1 MTTKQTK
8 PNPGLASVVA
18 AVQAAHLFQQHFRK
32 NPAEQLVT
40 PSLAKRWLATAAS
53 NADMVWSRVTAMAK
67 EMKAGRYKA
76 QSAILFK
83 DGKLIDGR
91 HRLEAVVKSGKAI
104 RFPVQRVTAVKVKD
118 NPIHIT
124 AADLRKHPEMAKKLG
139 ITPES
144 LERPAKR
151 TAPVEKPKQW
161 RVSWYSPRLQRRVS
175 PPATFEGTRSGAVAE
190 AKAAIGYADLKRRRV
205 PNLPVNFIAEEVR
218 DNPGSLQ
225 VAPAAARK
233 GAPEYALQ
241 IVDTARDKQ
250 NANEILRGLLLQS
263 DFIGGR
269 VLPPGK
275 GSGWR
280 VQGFFQDAPGEV
292 TGLGIKRVLHPRR
305 VPAVWQTLK
314 LRRRSKK
321 VARASRRNPVDVQ
334 LLGRLAEED
343 MRRARKDRTL
353 LIGQTARGTVQLTF
367 DPETKTYE
375 LVSQDGGTWRKS
387 GTASFIKT
395 QLVKL
400 YVIQANP
407 AETPARVADVGKTFL
422 GREVKRVGTGI
433 AAPGT
438 PGHLQSNRLAE
449 VKVKGYPPFRFSA
462 KRARLGIAG
471 DGSLHFVNV
480 KFRRPKELQDGQ
492 RADYG
497 LIEHVIYGARKDHLN
512 DGQFSYWKHPL
523 GEEGGQKPH
532 LQVDSY
538 GWPYIVGG
546 SYTIESAG
554 IRD

>member
-1 MTTKQTK
+1 
-8 PNPGLASVVA
+8 VVA
-18 AVQAAHLFQQHFRK
+18 AVQAAHLFQQHFRR
-32 NPAEQLVT
+32 NPATQLVT
-40 PSLAKRWLATAAS
+40 PSLAKRWLATAA
-53 NADMVWSRVTAMAK
+53 NKADMVWSRVTAMAK

-104 RFPVQRVTAVKVKD
+104 RFPVQRVTAAKVKAKD

-124 AADLRKHPEMAKKLG
+124 AADLRKHPEMARKLG

-144 LERPAKR
+144 LESPKR
-151 TAPVEKPKQW
+151 SARSEPVAAKPKQW
-161 RVSWYSPRLQRRVS
+161 RVSWYSPRMQRRVS
-175 PPATFEGTRSGAVAE
+175 PPATFEGTRSGAIAE
-190 AKAAIGYADLKRRRV
+190 AKAAIGYADLRRRRV

-218 DNPGSLQ
+218 ANPASLQ
-225 VAPAAARK
+225 VASAAARA

-250 NANEILRGLLLQS
+250 NAQQILRGLLLQS

-269 VLPPGK
+269 VLAPGK

-321 VARASRRNPVDVQ
+321 AARTPRRNPVDMQ
-334 LLGRLAEED
+334 LLARLAEED
-343 MRRARKDRTL
+343 MRRARRDGTV
-353 LIGQTARGTVQLTF
+353 LIGYTKRGTVRLSF
-367 DPETKTYE
+367 DAAAKTYQ
-375 LVSQDGGTWRKS
+375 LQDSGSWRTS
-387 GTASFIKT
+387 GKEAFIKA

-400 YVIQANP
+400 YVIQDNP
-407 AETPARVADVGKTFL
+407 AEAPARVADVGKTFL

-433 AAPGT
+433 SAPGT

-449 VKVKGYPPFRFSA
+449 VKVKGYPAFQFSPA
-462 KRARLGIAG
+462 RARLGIAG

-480 KFRRPKELQDGQ
+480 RFSRPKELQPGQ

-512 DGQFSYWKHPL
+512 NGQFSYWKHPL
-523 GEEGGQKPH
+523 GEEGGRKPH
-532 LQVDSY
+532 LQVDSD